1 MKDGW
6 LHQIT
11 YMEILKYHKRVAAAL
26 GKQHLGFSPEKIGT
40 HSMRVT
46 FATRLFEAGFSDAII
61 MAEGR
66 WKSDAYLKYIRLNAL
81 RLGYNVTSAIT
92 SRNPTYTSI
101 K

>member
-6 LHQIT
+6 IHQIT
-11 YMEILKYHKRVAAAL
+11 YTEMLHYHKHVATTL
-26 GKQHLGFSPEKIGT
+26 GKKQLGFSPERIGT

-66 WKSDAYLKYIRLNAL
+66 WKSDAYLKYIRLNAF
-81 RLGYNVTSAIT
+81 RLGYDVTSAIT
-92 SRNPTYTSI
+92 SRVPVYISD